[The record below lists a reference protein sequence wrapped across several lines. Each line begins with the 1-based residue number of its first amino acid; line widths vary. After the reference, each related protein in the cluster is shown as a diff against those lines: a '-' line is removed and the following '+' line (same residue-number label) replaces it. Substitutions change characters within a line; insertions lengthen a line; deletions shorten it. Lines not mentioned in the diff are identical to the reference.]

1 MNNDRLSLLED
12 CEISKRSVLSYTD
25 AEISKLREFAEV
37 RKEHAAAAHY
47 EGVVK
52 DQDQNRLERSRYA
65 NKLFVMECI
74 FIFLLLLLVGLSRYL
89 GLSDAVLIVLIT
101 TGLSSIV
108 SIFVFV
114 VRYLFSED

>member
-1 MNNDRLSLLED
+1 MENKKPVIGSG
-12 CEISKRSVLSYTD
+12 VLPILPEVPPEVRARI
-25 AEISKLREFAEV
+25 AEQLALAEV
-37 RKEHAAAAHY
+37 RIANAAASRA
-47 EGVVK
+47 EGHVK

>member
-1 MNNDRLSLLED
+1 MNDRSILDNSITSSSD
-12 CEISKRSVLSYTD
+12 SPPYTRENID
-25 AEISKLREFAEV
+25 LWLDVARVRIALAEASRA
-37 RKEHAAAAHY
+37 

-114 VRYLFSED
+114 VRYLFSEL

>member
-1 MNNDRLSLLED
+1 MGNE
-12 CEISKRSVLSYTD
+12 RSVIESYGTLGLPALD
-25 AEISKLREFAEV
+25 PQVRARIAEQLALAEV
-37 RKEHAAAAHY
+37 RKANAEASRA

-74 FIFLLLLLVGLSRYL
+74 FIFLLLLLVGISSYL

-114 VRYLFSED
+114 VRYLFSEL